1 MLTCLIIRRYKT
13 EAFAGQLLTVLRNI
27 KVPHWTAV
35 ELSASSVKIQK
46 VSGSLTNAVFFVSY
60 PSTPSPPI
68 LLLRIYGPSSG
79 NMISRPRE
87 LHVLHVLS
95 SQYHIGPKVYG
106 TFENGRV
113 EEHFDS
119 TALTPPEMRDPQVSS
134 WIGARMAELHQVDI
148 GTVEGST
155 EWEIAAKKNV
165 RAWLYP
171 AREVLALPSVSDSIR
186 KDLDLDSFHAE
197 WERYMTW
204 LDSQEK
210 QFGASRRVFAHND
223 TQYGNLLR
231 LNNPKPGLPEHRR
244 VGLHFGSSPLFPR
257 QLSA

>member
-1 MLTCLIIRRYKT
+1 
-13 EAFAGQLLTVLRNI
+13 
-27 KVPHWTAV
+27 
-35 ELSASSVKIQK
+35 
-46 VSGSLTNAVFFVSY
+46 
-60 PSTPSPPI
+60 
-68 LLLRIYGPSSG
+68 
-79 NMISRPRE
+79 MISRPRE

-119 TALTPPEMRDPQVSS
+119 TALTPPEMRDRQVSS

-148 GTVEGST
+148 GTVEGSA

-165 RAWLYP
+165 RAWLHP
-171 AREVLALPSVSDSIR
+171 AREVLTLPSVSDSIR
-186 KDLDLDSFHAE
+186 KDLDLDAFQAE
-197 WERYMTW
+197 WEHYMNW
-204 LDSQEK
+204 VDSQEK

-244 VGLHFGSSPLFPR
+244 VRSFRIFGLISR
-257 QLSA
+257 QLRIYRPTRLS